1 MPAARGGPRGGFQA
15 AWARLAWRAR
25 PGPAARLLMPLA
37 WLYAALAALHRAW
50 WRLVRRPQRAP
61 VPVVVVGNVVVGGV
75 GKTPVVIALVK
86 ALAAA
91 GRRPG
96 VVSRGHGRRE
106 HGLRAVTRDAGAA
119 EVGDEP
125 LVVQRRTGVPVWVAA
140 RRIDA
145 ARALCATHPEVDVLV
160 CDDGLQHHA
169 LARDVEIIVFD
180 ERGAGN
186 GQLLPAGPLREPLSA
201 ALGPRTMVVYASG
214 VASTPLPGALA
225 ARRIAGVQALEAWW
239 QGADTRPQA
248 AALPGVQPLAHLRGR
263 PLLALAGIGD
273 PERFF
278 AALEAAGLDI
288 ERCPQPDHAAHAT
301 LPWPAGT
308 REVVTT
314 EKDAVKLH
322 PARCGDVRVWVARLD
337 SELPADLVQRVLE
350 RI

>member
-1 MPAARGGPRGGFQA
+1 M
-15 AWARLAWRAR
+15 AWRAR
-25 PGPAARLLMPLA
+25 PGLPARLLAPLA
-37 WLYAALAALHRAW
+37 LLYAALAALHRAW
-50 WRLVRRPQRAP
+50 WRHVRRPQRAP
-61 VPVVVVGNVVVGGV
+61 VPVVVVGNLVVGGV
-75 GKTPVVIALVK
+75 GKTPIVIALVQ

-145 ARALCATHPEVDVLV
+145 ACALCAAHPEVDVLV

-169 LARDVEIIVFD
+169 LARDAELIVFD
-180 ERGAGN
+180 ERGVGN
-186 GQLLPAGPLREPLSA
+186 GLLLPAGPLREPLPA
-201 ALGPRTMVVYASG
+201 APGPQTVVVYASG

-225 ARRIAGVQALEAWW
+225 ARHIAGVQALDAWW
-239 QGADTRPQA
+239 RSASATPP
-248 AALPGVQPLAHLRGR
+248 LEPLAHLRGR

-273 PERFF
+273 PGRFF
-278 AALEAAGLDI
+278 AALEAAGLEI
-288 ERCPQPDHAAHAT
+288 ERCPQPDHAEYAT
-301 LPWPAGT
+301 PPWPAGT

-322 PARCGDVRVWVARLD
+322 PARCGEVRVWVARLD
-337 SELPADLVQRVLE
+337 SVLPADLVQRVLE